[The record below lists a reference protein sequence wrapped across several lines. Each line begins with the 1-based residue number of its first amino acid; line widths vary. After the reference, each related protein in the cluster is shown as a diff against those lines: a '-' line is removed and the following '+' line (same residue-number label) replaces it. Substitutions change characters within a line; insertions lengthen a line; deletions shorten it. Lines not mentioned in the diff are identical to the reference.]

1 MDYTQILKDLD
12 GATTF
17 DLYRLVSA
25 MQEEMESTSR
35 IIKVR
40 SGLRIGQ
47 TITWFDS
54 ATHKLVKAK
63 ILKLNKLRCLVQN
76 LEDDQRWNIVYA
88 SINTEDEHVDINMNQ
103 EYGVK
108 KSELRVGDTVTY
120 VSRDNI
126 QVFGTVVKLNPKTA
140 GIKTVEGNE
149 WRVPYSLLQKIVEM
163 DATIIHNKFIGDT
176 SIRRIRISNE
186 YP

>member
-1 MDYTQILKDLD
+1 MDYTQILKDLE

-25 MQEEMESTSR
+25 MQDEMESSAR
-35 IIKVR
+35 IKKVR
-40 SGLRIGQ
+40 SGLRVGQ

-54 ATHKLVKAK
+54 NTHKLVRSE
-63 ILKLNKLRCLVQN
+63 ILKLNKLRCLVKN
-76 LEDDQRWNIVYA
+76 LEDGERWNVLYA
-88 SINTEDEHVDINMNQ
+88 SINTEDETVDINMNQ

-120 VSRDNI
+120 ISRDNI

-140 GIKTVEGNE
+140 GIKTIDGQG
-149 WRVPYSLLQKIVEM
+149 WRVAYSLLKKVVEM
-163 DATIIHNKFIGDT
+163 DAKIIHNTFIEN
-176 SIRRIRISNE
+176 ISLK
-186 YP
+186 

>member
-1 MDYTQILKDLD
+1 MDYTQILKDLE

-25 MQEEMESTSR
+25 MQDEMESSAR
-35 IIKVR
+35 IKKVR
-40 SGLRIGQ
+40 SGLRVGQ

-54 ATHKLVKAK
+54 NTHKLVRSE
-63 ILKLNKLRCLVQN
+63 ILKLNKLRCLVKN
-76 LEDDQRWNIVYA
+76 LEDGERWNVLYA
-88 SINTEDEHVDINMNQ
+88 SINTEDETVDINMNQ

-120 VSRDNI
+120 ISRDNI

-140 GIKTVEGNE
+140 GIKTVDGQG
-149 WRVPYSLLQKIVEM
+149 WRVAYNLLKKVVEM
-163 DATIIHNKFIGDT
+163 DAKIIHNTFIEN
-176 SIRRIRISNE
+176 ISLK
-186 YP
+186 

>member
-1 MDYTQILKDLD
+1 MNYSQILKDLE

-25 MQEEMESTSR
+25 LKDEMESAQR
-35 IIKVR
+35 IKKVR
-40 SGLRIGQ
+40 SGLRVGQ
-47 TITWFDS
+47 IITWFDS
-54 ATHKLVKAK
+54 STHKLVKSE
-63 ILKLNKLRCLVQN
+63 ILKLNKLRCLVRN
-76 LEDDQRWNIVYA
+76 LENGERWNVIYA
-88 SINTEDEHVDINMNQ
+88 SINTEDEAVNINMNQ

-140 GIKTVEGNE
+140 GVKTVDGEE
-149 WRVPYSLLQKIVEM
+149 WRVAYGLLKKIVEM
-163 DATIIHNKFIGDT
+163 DAKIIHNTLIEN
-176 SIRRIRISNE
+176 ISLK
-186 YP
+186 